1 MKKAL
6 LKDSLIQIK
15 KTSKRFISMLLM
27 AFMGVGFFAGIRAT
41 SPDMKKTMDSYLDT
55 QNVFDIQIVSTLG
68 LTDDDISALSNIE
81 NVEKVKQNYNIRK
94 IEVFYDI

>member
-68 LTDDDISALSNIE
+68 LTEDDISALSNIE
-81 NVEKVKQNYNIRK
+81 NVEKVYGLYSE
-94 IEVFYDI
+94 EVFSSFSDL